1 MQTTIV
7 FATKNQGKM
16 KEIRAI
22 MADSPYN
29 VISMEEAGL
38 TVDVVE
44 DGDTFEAN
52 ALKKATEIAQACGKI
67 VLSDD
72 SGLEID
78 YLDKAP
84 GVLSARYMGED
95 TPYPVK
101 NAAIL
106 EKLSGVPMDKRTARF
121 VSVIAAAIPTDNGMD
136 TLTARAT
143 IEGIIGN
150 EIKGENGF
158 GYDPIFYVPAH
169 GMTTAEMPPALK
181 NEISHR
187 GKALREMR
195 MLLMQRLGL

>member
-1 MQTTIV
+1 MERTIV
-7 FATKNQGKM
+7 FATKNEGKM

-22 MADSPYN
+22 MAGMPYN
-29 VISMEEAGL
+29 VVSMSEAGL
-38 TVDVVE
+38 DINVIE

-52 ALKKATEIAQACGKI
+52 ALKKAAEIAAICGEI

-95 TPYPVK
+95 TPYPIK

-106 EKLSGVPMDKRTARF
+106 RQMDGVPEEQRTARF
-121 VSVIAAAIPTDNGMD
+121 VSVIAAAIPTENGVE
-136 TLTARAT
+136 TLTARGT
-143 IEGIIGN
+143 VEGIIGHV
-150 EIKGENGF
+150 IVGENGF

-169 GMTTAEMPPALK
+169 GMTTAEMPPVLK

-187 GKALREMR
+187 GQALRAMKALLTERFG
-195 MLLMQRLGL
+195 Q